1 MKFVGY
7 LTVPWFMKAFK
18 ITFMGKAVEDFFHEA
33 VHEMMRIREE
43 KGIVRN
49 DMIQLLMQ
57 AKKGK
62 LSHEPKETE
71 KIVEGFATVEESQ
84 MGTKQVTRVW
94 DDEDI
99 SELSSF
105 FLRALTR

>member
-1 MKFVGY
+1 MVKFVGY
-7 LTVPWFMKAFK
+7 STVPWLMRFFK
-18 ITFMGKAVEDFFHEA
+18 ISLFGKTVEDFFNEA
-33 VHEMMRIREE
+33 VCEMMKIREE

-62 LSHEPKETE
+62 LSHETKDTK
-71 KIVEGFATVEESQ
+71 KIAEGFATVEESQ
-84 MGTKQVTRVW
+84 MGTKQVTTVW

-99 SELSSF
+99 
-105 FLRALTR
+105 AAQ